1 MSKLGWFIAGIS
13 LGAVAVIQLRDNPKA
28 QAALDDA
35 LEAAREF
42 GNAVAEGY
50 QEREAE
56 LQKPKPAPKPKT
68 TK

>member
-13 LGAVAVIQLRDNPKA
+13 IGAVAVIQLRDNPKA

-35 LEAAREF
+35 IEAAKEF

-50 QEREAE
+50 HEREAE
-56 LQKPKPAPKPKT
+56 LQKPKTPAKRKT
-68 TK
+68 AK